1 MIVRSIL
8 FCGLLYIA
16 TLAPLFVLAVC
27 AFIYSLFYT
36 AYELIF
42 LALAID
48 IFYGFGHVAHFV
60 HIPYYTVMA
69 LCCVFFVEW
78 VKPYISVYNQ

>member
-1 MIVRSIL
+1 MILRGLL
-8 FCGLLYIA
+8 FCVLLAVA
-16 TLAPLFVLAVC
+16 TLAPVIVFAIS
-27 AFIYSLFYT
+27 ALFYALLYS

-48 IFYGFGHVAHFV
+48 VFYGSGYPMQ
-60 HIPYYTVMA
+60 IPYYTIVA
-69 LCCVFFVEW
+69 LVGVFFIEW

>member
-1 MIVRSIL
+1 MILRSL
-8 FCGLLYIA
+8 FFCVLLTVA
-16 TLAPLFVLAVC
+16 ALAPVIVFAIS
-27 AFIYSLFYT
+27 ALFYALFYS

-48 IFYGFGHVAHFV
+48 VFYGSGYPV
-60 HIPYYTVMA
+60 HIPYYTIVA
-69 LCCVFFVEW
+69 LISVFFIEW